1 MPRSVQDQ
9 ALQVML
15 PLDRPAYQRPSC
27 RFHRAKIMGYA
38 PLLWPFSESVCL
50 ASNLYMYGGDH
61 EFLLHH
67 ARRPMPC
74 ARIYAQWPL
83 QSTAQ
88 AMFYPR
94 RVVLQ
99 GTKLHLLLY
108 SYAAERPNI
117 PRSVLSPFLNHNGQR
132 LKSAQHWRDLF

>member
-38 PLLWPFSESVCL
+38 PLLWPFSESVCP

-83 QSTAQ
+83 QSDRKST
-88 AMFYPR
+88 R
-94 RVVLQ
+94 LNSSHV
-99 GTKLHLLLY
+99 KI
-108 SYAAERPNI
+108 SYA
-117 PRSVLSPFLNHNGQR
+117 VFC
-132 LKSAQHWRDLF
+132 LKKKKKNNKQYTTT